1 MYAVG
6 IDIGTTY
13 TAAAVWR
20 DGRAEIVPLGSRSAV
35 IPSAVFLRSD
45 GAILTGEAAGRRG
58 LSEPDRVVGELKR
71 RLGDTA
77 PILLGGTPYSAAALT
92 ARLLR
97 SVLDVVTAR
106 EGGRPASICV
116 THPAGWGP
124 YKVDLM
130 QQVVRLAD
138 LDQPVRFTTE
148 PQAAARFHA
157 HHKQLG
163 LGAVVAVYDLGG
175 GMFEAAVLRKTAD
188 GFDLTGEPEGIER
201 LGGLAIDDAIFAHV
215 AASAGGALDRLDR
228 NDPATIAAAARL
240 RAECVQAKEALSADT
255 EAAIPVLLP
264 AVSTEVRLTRS
275 ELEAMVRPMLRD
287 SIEALRRT
295 IRSAGYAPESLGS
308 VLLVGGSS
316 RMPIVAEMIGSELG
330 RPVQVDADPQHAVA
344 LGAAWQASSAIGG
357 AQPAAAPA
365 PAIAER
371 TPAPAIA
378 ERTPAPADALSEP
391 TGEIPMLLPPAGR
404 TLPRRP
410 LAPAAGFAGR
420 VSVGPA
426 AGAGPVAAPP
436 ASPPLIS
443 PPLTSP
449 PVMSPPLTSPPAMSP
464 PPVWPPAPPAK
475 AARRRVTALVA
486 AAAAVLVLATGGTA
500 WALTRAHGSAA
511 TARAAGA
518 AVIPSS
524 APATRRAAAVQADEQ
539 CTDEMKKS
547 TRWVCLTKATLHNNT
562 FTVWYQA
569 EWHGSRPDIKTGFHL
584 HLYGGDGTSPDE
596 SIMGSQAVEH
606 SKYYFEDQEPSVR
619 KTSDPDFEAIGDAKK
634 VCARIAHTG
643 HGLATA
649 YDGSY
654 HTGNCIPI
662 QRY

>member
-20 DGRAEIVPLGSRSAV
+20 DGRAEIVPLGSQSAV

-58 LSEPDRVVGELKR
+58 LSEPDRVVRELKR

-97 SVLDVVTAR
+97 SVLDVVSAR

-124 YKVDLM
+124 YKIDLLR
-130 QQVVRLAD
+130 QVVRLAD
-138 LDQPVRFTTE
+138 LDQPVRFTSE
-148 PQAAARFHA
+148 PQAAAGFHA
-157 HHKQLG
+157 HQRGLR
-163 LGAVVAVYDLGG
+163 LGAVVAVYNLGG
-175 GMFEAAVLRKTAD
+175 GIFEAAVLRKTSD
-188 GFDLTGEPEGIER
+188 GFDLTGEPEVNEHLGGIEV
-201 LGGLAIDDAIFAHV
+201 DDAIFTHV
-215 AASAGGALDRLDR
+215 AASAGGALDRLDKT
-228 NDPATIAAAARL
+228 DPARIAAAARL

-255 EAAIPVLLP
+255 EAAIPVLPP
-264 AVSTEVRLTRS
+264 AVSTEIRLTRS
-275 ELEAMVRPMLRD
+275 GLEDIVRPLLRD

-295 IRSAGYAPESLGS
+295 IRSAGYTPQALGS

-330 RPVQVDADPQHAVA
+330 LAVEVDANPQHAVA
-344 LGAAWQASSAIGG
+344 LGAAWQASG
-357 AQPAAAPA
+357 AM
-365 PAIAER
+365 AEAR
-371 TPAPAIA
+371 PVA
-378 ERTPAPADALSEP
+378 EALSEP
-391 TGEIPMLLPPAGR
+391 TGEIPALVEPVGR
-404 TLPRRP
+404 TPAAGHALPRRP
-410 LAPAAGFAGR
+410 LAPASGFAGR
-420 VSVGPA
+420 VSVGSAPPA
-426 AGAGPVAAPP
+426 APIAAPPAGPIAAPPAAPLAAPPAALPAAPLAVPP
-436 ASPPLIS
+436 ASPP
-443 PPLTSP
+443 PR
-449 PVMSPPLTSPPAMSP
+449 
-464 PPVWPPAPPAK
+464 PAK
-475 AARRRVTALVA
+475 ATRRRVTALAA

-500 WALTRAHGSAA
+500 WALTRGHGSA
-511 TARAAGA
+511 GA
-518 AVIPSS
+518 AAVASS
-524 APATRRAAAVQADEQ
+524 APAARRAAAVQADEQ

-562 FTVWYQA
+562 FTVWYEA
-569 EWHGSRPDIKTGFHL
+569 EWHGSRPDIKNGFHL

-596 SIMGSQAVEH
+596 SIMGSQADKH

-634 VCARIAHTG
+634 VCARIAHSG
-643 HGLATA
+643 HGLAPA